1 MQDPVATKV
10 KTPSA
15 VTVHTGV
22 RALKLTARPE
32 VAVAVKV
39 GVDPNACAPGLG
51 KLMVWLAFGVTA
63 LEAADAGPV
72 PAAFVAV
79 TVNV

>member
-1 MQDPVATKV
+1 V
-10 KTPSA
+10 
-15 VTVHTGV
+15 
-22 RALKLTARPE
+22 LKLTAKPE
-32 VAVAVKV
+32 LAVAVKV

-51 KLMVWLAFGVTA
+51 KLIVWLAFGVTA
-63 LEAADAGPV
+63 LEAADICPV